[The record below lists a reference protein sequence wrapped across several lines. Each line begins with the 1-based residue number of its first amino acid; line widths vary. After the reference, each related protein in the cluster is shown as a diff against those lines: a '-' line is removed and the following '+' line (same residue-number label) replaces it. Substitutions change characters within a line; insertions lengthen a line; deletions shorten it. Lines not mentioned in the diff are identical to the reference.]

1 VTIEMPGMRFDVIG
15 KLRPGVATIT
25 LKNTDDEAHMMAVA
39 RLKKGVTLEQVKAAL
54 AKSEDAAAPLLADG
68 MGTTYGTPDLLGAG
82 QSETVTA
89 LDLPAGTYALICFL
103 TDAKGMP
110 HWQMGMVDLMTVAG
124 EKATEKPQSGGA
136 ITVDDKGFTL
146 PKDFTGKGT
155 FLVSNTGKAP
165 HNISIAKL
173 AKGTTLPAYY
183 QHVGMA
189 MNGQGQI
196 EGGGGSLVG
205 GIDQLNPGQSA
216 YLTLDLTKG
225 HYAYLSTVD
234 AQGPQLPSQHGE
246 FDVS

>member
-1 VTIEMPGMRFDVIG
+1 MRYNISG
-15 KLRPGVATIT
+15 KLRPGIASIT

-39 RLKKGVTLEQVKAAL
+39 RLKKGVTLDQVKKAL
-54 AKSEDAAAPLLADG
+54 AQSEDAAARLLADG
-68 MGTTYGTPDLLGAG
+68 MNTTYGTPDLLGAG

-89 LDLPAGTYALICFL
+89 VDLPAGSYALICFL

-124 EKATEKPQSGGA
+124 PAATEKPQSDGTITLDDTA
-136 ITVDDKGFTL
+136 ITLPKGFT
-146 PKDFTGKGT
+146 GSGT
-155 FLVSNTGKAP
+155 FLVRNIGKAP

-173 AKGTTLPAYY
+173 DKGTGLLAYY
-183 QHVGMA
+183 GHVGQA

-205 GIDQLNPGQSA
+205 GIDALSSGQSA
-216 YLTLDLTKG
+216 YLTVDLSKG
-225 HYAYLSTVD
+225 HYGYLSTTD

-246 FDVS
+246 FDGS